1 MTAETDIEPAPGPD
15 PNTPE
20 HGTPDPS
27 GGQDRAAP
35 DQSGPSHES
44 MLPEGL
50 PRLEE
55 ASEVSEAEDSVDVQR
70 RGELVQRL
78 EQRPNRSAMLD
89 SFGWLL
95 RFIGSLLF
103 AHVLLEKRSV
113 QNLRDVAR
121 RGTPVYVMQTR
132 SLLDYLYFN
141 YVFLERDLPLARFAN
156 GIRMTWLR
164 GPIGWIKRL
173 FSRGPSEKPEQQV
186 EALVCEDEPVFLF
199 LEKPRT
205 DDDENIEFSQRYL
218 TRMVRAQRKVDDPI
232 FLVPM
237 LLVWEKRPDPK
248 RASFLDDIFGTAQ
261 RPGFFR
267 KFVSFFQTVWQSF
280 LRLGQPLVQISTTIN
295 LREFLREY
303 PNAGSADAS
312 ELLRERVS
320 DYLDRERHV
329 VLGPTG
335 EKQDML
341 FHEIIQRP
349 AITDAVREIAEEED
363 VDEEVI
369 RDRVRDQLAE
379 IAASP
384 SMLMIKLMSSVL
396 SFVWYR
402 IYDGFEVD
410 EEGLERVREAAKS
423 SSVVLIPSHKSH
435 IDYLVLSYILF
446 NYGMIPPLIAA
457 GVNLSFWPLGPI
469 FRHAGAFFLRRT
481 FKGEKL
487 YPIVFREYLV
497 RQLEEGW
504 PVEFFIEGT
513 RSRTGKLVKPKYGM
527 MDMIVRALASGRIDS
542 IKIVPISVSYEKIIE
557 EGSYHRE
564 VLGAEKERESL
575 TGLLKTPKFLTSEY
589 GRLYV
594 EFGEP
599 IDLGGYLEKYDV
611 DRVRP
616 EDDELDAL
624 TVRLAHRVNYDINQ
638 VTTVTPSSLAAM
650 VLLNN
655 TSRGVERTRF
665 LEQIGFLLHFL
676 NYGDRTARL
685 SRTLREAMEEQ
696 RDRIDAP
703 IEEQRAP
710 ALADSSGPSEPKAE
724 RVIGDVVAN
733 VVDEALRLFRSNDQL
748 DEQRTDESTFYA
760 VPEESRFELAYYRN
774 NIIHHF
780 VPEALLATALR
791 SFSSQPIELGK
802 LMEETRFLSRLFK
815 YEWIYEESA
824 EFENV
829 FMRTLSFFEAAGWI
843 SIDHN
848 DYRTLVEYPE
858 PFPAELQFF
867 RRLVLSFLE
876 AYAVVAEEL
885 PSLHERHRG
894 RDEIVEAALKS
905 GRNDYLGGRIIYY
918 ETISKPTFKNAL
930 RLYEDWDIIERV
942 EGKKSGSYAYT
953 LDDEWGGPKA
963 CRALQTR
970 LERFVY
976 SESEMR

>member
-1 MTAETDIEPAPGPD
+1 MTAETDIEHGD
-15 PNTPE
+15 VNGGPE
-20 HGTPDPS
+20 HT
-27 GGQDRAAP
+27 
-35 DQSGPSHES
+35 GPAHES

-55 ASEVSEAEDSVDVQR
+55 ASEVSEVEGTADVER
-70 RGELVQRL
+70 RKALVERL
-78 EQRPNRSAMLD
+78 EERPNRSSMLD
-89 SFGWLL
+89 SFGWIL
-95 RFIGSLLF
+95 RFIGSMLF
-103 AHVLLEKRSV
+103 AHVLFEKRSTE
-113 QNLRDVAR
+113 NLRDVSE

-141 YVFLERDLPLARFAN
+141 YVFLQRDLPLARFAN
-156 GIRMTWLR
+156 GLRMTWLR
-164 GPIGWIKRL
+164 GPISWIKRL
-173 FSRGPSEKPEQQV
+173 FSRSPAEKPEEQV
-186 EALVCEDEPVFLF
+186 EALVCEDKPVFLF

-205 DDDENIEFSQRYL
+205 EQEENVEFSQRYL
-218 TRMVRAQRKVDDPI
+218 TRMIRAQRKVDTPI

-267 KFVSFFQTVWQSF
+267 KFVSFFQTFWQSF
-280 LRLGQPLVQISTTIN
+280 LRLGQPLVQISTTVN
-295 LREFLREY
+295 LQEFLREY
-303 PNAGSADAS
+303 PNAGTADAS
-312 ELLRERVS
+312 ELLRERVGE
-320 DYLDRERHV
+320 YLDRERHV

-335 EKQDML
+335 EKQGML
-341 FHEIIQRP
+341 FQEMMQRP
-349 AITDAVREIAEEED
+349 AITDAVREIAAEED
-363 VDEEVI
+363 VDEEAI
-369 RDRVRDQLAE
+369 RERVRDQLEE

-384 SMLMIKLMSSVL
+384 SMLMIKVMSSVL

-423 SSVVLIPSHKSH
+423 NSVVLIPSHKSH

-469 FRHAGAFFLRRT
+469 FRRAGAFFLRRT
-481 FKGEKL
+481 FRGEKL

-527 MDMIVRALASGRIDS
+527 MDMVVRALASGRIDS
-542 IKIVPISVSYEKIIE
+542 IKVVPISVSYEKIIE
-557 EGSYHRE
+557 ETSYRRE

-575 TGLLKTPKFLTSEY
+575 TGLLKTPKFLTSQY

-611 DRVRP
+611 DRVKP
-616 EDDELDAL
+616 EDEELDEL

-638 VTTVTPSSLAAM
+638 VTTVTPSSLVAM

-676 NYGDRTARL
+676 TYEDRTARL
-685 SRTLREAMEEQ
+685 SRTLTEALDDQRERVE
-696 RDRIDAP
+696 AP
-703 IEEQRAP
+703 RSEQRAP
-710 ALADSSGPSEPKAE
+710 ALATSSGPSEPKAE

-733 VVDEALRLFRSNDQL
+733 VVDEALGLFRENEQL
-748 DEQRTDESTFYA
+748 DERRTEQSTFYA

-791 SFSSQPIELGK
+791 SFASQPIELGK

-829 FMRTLSFFEAAGWI
+829 FMRTLSFFDAAGWVT
-843 SIDHN
+843 IDHN
-848 DYRTLVEYPE
+848 EHRTLVEYPE

-885 PSLHERHRG
+885 PSLHEKKRG
-894 RDEIVEAALKS
+894 RDEIVEAALES

-930 RLYEDWDIIERV
+930 RLFEDWDIIDRV
-942 EGKKSGSYAYT
+942 EGKKSGSYEYT

-963 CRALQTR
+963 CRVLQTR

-976 SESEMR
+976 SESEMRG